1 MMEKIKLILASV
13 QAIYKRFNAAY
24 KQKIQYKYFF
34 ILALFLGVYIFIF
47 YTGFSDSGRNDYQ
60 VYAIGDTQP
69 VTSFNYEVAGRTYD
83 PETKKYKLDLWLSS
97 DNAIDLYSI
106 QAKATTV
113 AKGDPEKKLSTKVVR
128 TDGNF
133 VSFVISDVPKNF
145 EFIRTDIVFKDE
157 STDGN
162 SSNEE
167 PLEVRLYSKESGTKA
182 DSFEANQK
190 SLIADS
196 VDYEIKKTRIKIKE
210 DEKEVSNKSTSIR
223 KLERKN
229 EKLESDSKFQ
239 LGEELENTQTAIDS
253 NSGDIRQLEESI
265 KEKESQIGLAKEK
278 IKMLKKKAGK

>member
-1 MMEKIKLILASV
+1 MEKIKLILASV

>member
-1 MMEKIKLILASV
+1 M
-13 QAIYKRFNAAY
+13 
-24 KQKIQYKYFF
+24 
-34 ILALFLGVYIFIF
+34 
-47 YTGFSDSGRNDYQ
+47 
-60 VYAIGDTQP
+60 
-69 VTSFNYEVAGRTYD
+69 
-83 PETKKYKLDLWLSS
+83 
-97 DNAIDLYSI
+97 
-106 QAKATTV
+106 
-113 AKGDPEKKLSTKVVR
+113 
-128 TDGNF
+128 
-133 VSFVISDVPKNF
+133 ISDVPKNF